1 LTAQRVLEGA
11 LALADEIGIDDLT
24 IRRLADSLDVKPMT
38 IYHHVANKEAI
49 IDGMVDLV
57 FAEIDDPDP
66 TLDWK
71 EAVRGRCV
79 SARAVLGRHP
89 WAVRFMES
97 RTTPGPAT
105 LSHHDAVLGCLRRAM
120 SLEMTAHAYALLDA
134 YVYGFALQEQ
144 QLPFETPEELENAA
158 SELVRRM
165 PPDAYPHLREVAA
178 EHAVPSGS
186 TYADEFAFGLELI
199 LGGLERL
206 LVGAEP
212 PGNDESGAAHRSGAA
227 TTPQRPHP
235 DV

>member
-1 LTAQRVLEGA
+1 VIEAAVA
-11 LALADEIGIDDLT
+11 VADEWGVT
-24 IRRLADSLDVKPMT
+24 AVSMRKVAERLGVEAMSL
-38 IYHHVANKEAI
+38 YHHVANKDAI
-49 IDGMVDLV
+49 LDGIVDAV
-57 FAEIDDPDP
+57 FDEIELPEP
-66 TLDWK
+66 GLDWRT
-71 EAVRGRCV
+71 AMRRRAT
-79 SARAVLGRHP
+79 SARDALSRHSWALGLI
-89 WAVRFMES
+89 ES
-97 RTTPGPAT
+97 RRNAGPAT
-105 LSHHDAVLGCLRRAM
+105 LRHHDAVIGSLRAAGF
-120 SLEMTAHAYALLDA
+120 SIADAVHASSVIDS

-178 EHAVPSGS
+178 VHAVPSGS

-227 TTPQRPHP
+227 TTPLRPHP